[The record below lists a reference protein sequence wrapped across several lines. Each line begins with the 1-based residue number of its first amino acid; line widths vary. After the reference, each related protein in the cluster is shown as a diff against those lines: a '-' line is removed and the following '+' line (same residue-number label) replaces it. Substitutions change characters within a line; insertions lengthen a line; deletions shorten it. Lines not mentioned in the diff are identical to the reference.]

1 MTILY
6 TDISEENTVFSQ
18 RNERKQ
24 MMFTA
29 TLASAKDSSEY
40 EVQVEGESTETVAE
54 YLDNCGE
61 YDGDTLLS
69 VEPNEQ

>member
-1 MTILY
+1 
-6 TDISEENTVFSQ
+6 
-18 RNERKQ
+18 

-29 TLASAKDSSEY
+29 TFASTKDSSEY
-40 EVQVEGESTETVAE
+40 EVQVEGESVETVGE

-61 YDGDTLLS
+61 YDGDLLLS

>member
-6 TDISEENTVFSQ
+6 TDISKENTKFSQ

-29 TLASAKDSSEY
+29 TFASTKDSSEY
-40 EVQVEGESTETVAE
+40 EVQVEGESVETVGE
-54 YLDNCGE
+54 YLDNCGK
-61 YDGDTLLS
+61 YDGDLLLS
-69 VEPNEQ
+69 VEPNDQ